1 MALTGQGSLTK
12 KWQSMFGCT
21 DLYGNHKV
29 KTVKYVAICV
39 RFLIPHLATSDIYA
53 QYFFLIKLL
62 NTSSEN

>member
-1 MALTGQGSLTK
+1 
-12 KWQSMFGCT
+12 MFGCT